1 VRLNLLDQRMCWR
14 GKGAPLQKK
23 GPTMSESNWI
33 PIVVLEISVEGDGL
47 YWLTGQG
54 DLSARGDELRWFA
67 LDANKSPEHNL
78 ELLRQVKE
86 FPLEPGFA
94 VEIEEIIQEYQQY
107 MPDDEADPRRG

>member
-1 VRLNLLDQRMCWR
+1 MN
-14 GKGAPLQKK
+14 
-23 GPTMSESNWI
+23 ESNWI
-33 PIVVLEISVEGDGL
+33 PIIVLEISVEGDGL

-67 LDANKSPEHNL
+67 LDANKSPEHNF